1 MILRKEDMTVEIG
14 CSSTVAFPLLSAF
27 TIALNALFNILLPI
41 WALLIHPRLG
51 FTRWYLPQENGG
63 VSSFDTK
70 RMAFLIVSPSCK
82 GI

>member
-51 FTRWYLPQENGG
+51 FTRWSLPQENGG
-63 VSSFDTK
+63 GFEFRHKKNAVSNGFTK
-70 RMAFLIVSPSCK
+70 L
-82 GI
+82 

>member
-70 RMAFLIVSPSCK
+70 RMAFLIVSPSCE